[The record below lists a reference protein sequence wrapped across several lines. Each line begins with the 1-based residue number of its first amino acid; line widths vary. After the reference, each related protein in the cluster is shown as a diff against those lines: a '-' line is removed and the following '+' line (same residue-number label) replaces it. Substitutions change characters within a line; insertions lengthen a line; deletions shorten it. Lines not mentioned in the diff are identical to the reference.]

1 MSHIVN
7 AFTYKSLGLKVLKA
21 LLIFTLIFSFS
32 QSAFCS
38 QNHIEKKRKEAHAKV
53 INLKRLESIE
63 TNKLYKNQ
71 QRLENANKSL
81 NTTNNNTVYTGNDFT
96 GSYSNYVCLFAKVG
110 NAYYQISD
118 RFSMK

>member
-81 NTTNNNTVYTGNDFT
+81 NTTKQQYKT
-96 GSYSNYVCLFAKVG
+96 AE
-110 NAYYQISD
+110 A
-118 RFSMK
+118 

>member
-7 AFTYKSLGLKVLKA
+7 AFTYKSLGLRVLKA

-38 QNHIEKKRKEAHAKV
+38 QNHIEKKRKEAHANV
-53 INLKRLESIE
+53 IKLKRLESIE

-81 NTTNNNTVYTGNDFT
+81 NTTKIHSLTRSKVQITNRLRNLTNN
-96 GSYSNYVCLFAKVG
+96 L
-110 NAYYQISD
+110 
-118 RFSMK
+118 